1 MRALDMTH
9 PSSVRRPVR
18 RFMISS
24 CLVFDR
30 GRQTTMSESATSAN
44 YIALAAEIVS
54 AYVSNNAVRPGE
66 LPALI
71 SDIHSA
77 LVRVAGSAAEAP
89 AEALKPAIQ
98 AKKSIQPD
106 YLVCLEDGKRFK
118 SLK

>member
-1 MRALDMTH
+1 
-9 PSSVRRPVR
+9 
-18 RFMISS
+18 
-24 CLVFDR
+24 
-30 GRQTTMSESATSAN
+30 MSESATSAN

-106 YLVCLEDGKRFK
+106 YIVCLEDGKRFK
-118 SLK
+118 SLKRHLRTVYDPHHPSEILAPWKLDVIGGLRL